1 MTKHSKRERQ
11 RRDEETVR
19 VREIEAAWVGSV
31 PPATAR
37 TFAIEVDAARARGPE
52 QRRPD
57 MAPGTKPRPPR
68 PGHEPRPP
76 KDSERPRRSS

>member
-11 RRDEETVR
+11 RRDEETAR
-19 VREIEAAWVGSV
+19 VREIEAAWAGSL

-37 TFAIEVDAARARGPE
+37 AFAIEVDAARARGPE

-76 KDSERPRRSS
+76 KDAERPRRGG